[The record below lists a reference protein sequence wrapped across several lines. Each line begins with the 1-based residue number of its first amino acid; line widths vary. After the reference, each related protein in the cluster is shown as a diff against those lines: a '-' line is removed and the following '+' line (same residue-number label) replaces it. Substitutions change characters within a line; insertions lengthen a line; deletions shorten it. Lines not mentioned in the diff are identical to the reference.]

1 MIIDPS
7 AIVAIIYGE
16 PEDKAFLNLIS
27 NSQTCLI
34 SSPGYLELAIVL
46 STAYGSKGIEKLDL
60 FLQELSISI
69 VSFTSEHAKLATEAF
84 LTFGKGR
91 HPAKLNMG
99 DCFSYA
105 LAKATG
111 QPLLFK
117 GNDFS
122 QTDINVA
129 YNDRSI

>member
-1 MIIDPS
+1 LIIDPS

-16 PEDKAFLNLIS
+16 PENEAFLSLIS
-27 NSQTCLI
+27 NSQTCLL

-46 STAYGSKGIEKLDL
+46 STRYGNNGVEKLDL
-60 FLQELSISI
+60 LLQELSISI
-69 VSFTSEHAKLATEAF
+69 VSFTSEQAKLATEAF
-84 LTFGKGR
+84 LAFGKGH

-105 LAKATG
+105 LAKSTG
-111 QPLLFK
+111 YPLLFK

-122 QTDINVA
+122 QTDINAA
-129 YNDRSI
+129 YKE